1 MAKIGQKTDLQKNNQ
16 TFCDEC
22 KLTEEIN
29 ISQKPANNMSL
40 EEAIP
45 ILKSTWTMLM
55 QNQREI
61 GNKIYQNVLT
71 KEISLSV
78 LFINSQ
84 IERQSLLF
92 MQMLDTVIKYLD
104 DPNNLDKKLLELGAM
119 HNDKYGVK
127 KKHYKH
133 FRTSFIK
140 AIKFYIP
147 WDDATESAWLLFWDK
162 IIHFMSISSEKKEA
176 VPLNLPQDTMMK
188 YVFALHDSF
197 DNVMQS
203 PVIFGNKLY
212 DALVDEQCEIANLFS
227 KQDLDSQIVL
237 FLSMMRHV
245 LYLLADQEGFQSK
258 ILSLSYQY
266 REYGVN
272 VAKLELFGNIFIKTL
287 KSINNDQWNSTH
299 DEAWTWLRGIVIQL
313 LKIASEENTTQNK

>member
-1 MAKIGQKTDLQKNNQ
+1 
-16 TFCDEC
+16 
-22 KLTEEIN
+22 
-29 ISQKPANNMSL
+29 
-40 EEAIP
+40 
-45 ILKSTWTMLM
+45 MLM

-84 IERQSLLF
+84 MERQSLLF

-140 AIKFYIP
+140 AIKLYIP

-162 IIHFMSISSEKKEA
+162 IIQFMSISSEKK
-176 VPLNLPQDTMMK
+176 
-188 YVFALHDSF
+188 
-197 DNVMQS
+197 
-203 PVIFGNKLY
+203 
-212 DALVDEQCEIANLFS
+212 
-227 KQDLDSQIVL
+227 KQ
-237 FLSMMRHV
+237 FH
-245 LYLLADQEGFQSK
+245 
-258 ILSLSYQY
+258 
-266 REYGVN
+266 
-272 VAKLELFGNIFIKTL
+272 
-287 KSINNDQWNSTH
+287 
-299 DEAWTWLRGIVIQL
+299 
-313 LKIASEENTTQNK
+313 

>member
-1 MAKIGQKTDLQKNNQ
+1 
-16 TFCDEC
+16 
-22 KLTEEIN
+22 
-29 ISQKPANNMSL
+29 
-40 EEAIP
+40 
-45 ILKSTWTMLM
+45 
-55 QNQREI
+55 
-61 GNKIYQNVLT
+61 
-71 KEISLSV
+71 
-78 LFINSQ
+78 
-84 IERQSLLF
+84 
-92 MQMLDTVIKYLD
+92 
-104 DPNNLDKKLLELGAM
+104 
-119 HNDKYGVK
+119 
-127 KKHYKH
+127 
-133 FRTSFIK
+133 
-140 AIKFYIP
+140 
-147 WDDATESAWLLFWDK
+147 
-162 IIHFMSISSEKKEA
+162 
-176 VPLNLPQDTMMK
+176 MMK

-212 DALVDEQCEIANLFS
+212 DTLVDEQCEIANLFS

-245 LYLLADQEGFQSK
+245 LYLLADQEGFQNK